1 MAAATAEIISMPTTH
16 KIRQERSSG
25 SASSPMPASPRR
37 SGRVQVRSRRSDR
50 STQLRRKPSSF
61 PDWSV
66 DNRDGHVRIATFA
79 GGRSRMKAARA
90 LFIWHGAEG
99 TPEGRSLQLLREWLS
114 PAQRE
119 QFARK
124 GYFEVVGSDSGIR
137 YRIHAGGLGQRV
149 RDRRERSPTGGAVF
163 HAHRRSADRRRH
175 ARPKR
180 SRWKHARV
188 RFALWP
194 GGSHPTVSISGKH
207 GLSGKPNLAQTG
219 AEPR

>member
-1 MAAATAEIISMPTTH
+1 MPTTH

-25 SASSPMPASPRR
+25 SASSPMTASPRR

-50 STQLRRKPSSF
+50 STQLRRKPSSS

-66 DNRDGHVRIATFA
+66 DNRDGHVRISTFA
-79 GGRSRMKAARA
+79 GRP
-90 LFIWHGAEG
+90 LPNEG
-99 TPEGRSLQLLREWLS
+99 G
-114 PAQRE
+114 
-119 QFARK
+119 
-124 GYFEVVGSDSGIR
+124 
-137 YRIHAGGLGQRV
+137 
-149 RDRRERSPTGGAVF
+149 ERSSSGTAPRAGRRAGRCNSCGSGCRRPSVNSSPGRAISRWSGATAAFDTGSTPGP
-163 HAHRRSADRRRH
+163 RSTC
-175 ARPKR
+175 ARSTREVAYRWDCVSCPSALCRSETSCSPKR

-219 AEPR
+219 AEPC